1 MNEQNNKDSE
11 KSILQLRQA
20 LRKNLEAVDQ
30 EIISRLNKS
39 IPLINDIGTHL
50 INAAGKRLRPL
61 LTLAMA
67 AQFNNYSK
75 NPILL
80 AAAVEF
86 IHTAT
91 LLHDD
96 VVDESNLRRG
106 KKTANIIWGNEFS
119 VLAGDFLFAQSFELM
134 VETESIEAL
143 SSLASASCKITQ
155 GEFQQMQIA
164 NKPETS
170 IENYLEV
177 IGKKTAELFGASCKS
192 GVIVSEGNAEQQNAA
207 YDYGFNLG
215 LAFQIVDDLMDFN
228 NLPNKMG
235 KNLGDDFKLGKTTLP
250 VILAWQKSN
259 AKEKQFWIKTLKEL
273 NQEPHDFMSAIEIF
287 NKYNIFEDCK
297 KKTQEFISLSI
308 KCLEIL
314 PDTEIE
320 YYFKATSNSG
330 KVINRPIVA
339 PQGGYQFRMTPPS
352 YQSIQLF
359 NGWNLISSFLNTN
372 QSVDSLFES
381 ISEHIV
387 IVKNNE
393 GTAYLP
399 DWNFNGIGIFNS
411 LEGYFVKTNLSSTL
425 NLFGSFL
432 NPDENPII
440 LNNGWSTISYL
451 RVDEVSAELIF
462 AELEGENNLVI
473 AKNYLG
479 QAYLPEWDFNGIG
492 NLTPGQGYQLKV
504 YQADTLNFL
513 PIHETY

>member
-1 MNEQNNKDSE
+1 MNEQNIKDSE

-20 LRKNLEAVDQ
+20 LRKNLEAVDK

-106 KKTANIIWGNEFS
+106 KKTANTIWGNEFS

-192 GVIVSEGNAEQQNAA
+192 GVIVSKGNAEQQNAA

-259 AKEKQFWIKTLKEL
+259 PKEKQFWVRTLKEL
-273 NQEPHDFMSAIEIF
+273 NQEPNDFNNAIDIL
-287 NKYNIFEDCK
+287 NKYNIFNECK
-297 KKTQEFISLSI
+297 KKTREFISVSV
-308 KCLEIL
+308 KSLEKL
-314 PDTEIE
+314 PDTEI
-320 YYFKATSNSG
+320 KNH
-330 KVINRPIVA
+330 
-339 PQGGYQFRMTPPS
+339 
-352 YQSIQLF
+352 
-359 NGWNLISSFLNTN
+359 LIGLAN
-372 QSVDSLFES
+372 ES
-381 ISEHIV
+381 IERS
-387 IVKNNE
+387 K
-393 GTAYLP
+393 
-399 DWNFNGIGIFNS
+399 
-411 LEGYFVKTNLSSTL
+411 
-425 NLFGSFL
+425 
-432 NPDENPII
+432 
-440 LNNGWSTISYL
+440 
-451 RVDEVSAELIF
+451 
-462 AELEGENNLVI
+462 
-473 AKNYLG
+473 
-479 QAYLPEWDFNGIG
+479 
-492 NLTPGQGYQLKV
+492 
-504 YQADTLNFL
+504 
-513 PIHETY
+513 

>member
-1 MNEQNNKDSE
+1 MNELIAENSE
-11 KSILQLRQA
+11 KSILRLRQA
-20 LRKNLEAVDQ
+20 LGKSLEAVNQ

-39 IPLINDIGTHL
+39 IPLISDIGKHL
-50 INAAGKRLRPL
+50 INTSGKRLRPL

-134 VETESIEAL
+134 VETGSLDAL

-170 IENYLEV
+170 QEDYFDV

-192 GVIVSEGNAEQQNAA
+192 GVIISGGTIEQQNTA
-207 YDYGFNLG
+207 YEYGFNLG

-259 AKEKQFWIKTLKEL
+259 PKEKNFWIKTLKEL
-273 NQEPHDFMSAIEIF
+273 NQEPNDFNNAIDIF
-287 NKYNIFEDCK
+287 NKYNIFNECK
-297 KKTQEFISLSI
+297 KKTEEFISISI
-308 KCLEIL
+308 KTIKKL
-314 PDTEIE
+314 PDTEI
-320 YYFKATSNSG
+320 KNH
-330 KVINRPIVA
+330 
-339 PQGGYQFRMTPPS
+339 
-352 YQSIQLF
+352 
-359 NGWNLISSFLNTN
+359 LIGLAY
-372 QSVDSLFES
+372 ES
-381 ISEHIV
+381 IERS
-387 IVKNNE
+387 K
-393 GTAYLP
+393 
-399 DWNFNGIGIFNS
+399 
-411 LEGYFVKTNLSSTL
+411 
-425 NLFGSFL
+425 
-432 NPDENPII
+432 
-440 LNNGWSTISYL
+440 
-451 RVDEVSAELIF
+451 
-462 AELEGENNLVI
+462 
-473 AKNYLG
+473 
-479 QAYLPEWDFNGIG
+479 
-492 NLTPGQGYQLKV
+492 
-504 YQADTLNFL
+504 
-513 PIHETY
+513 

>member
-1 MNEQNNKDSE
+1 MNELNTKNSE

-20 LRKNLEAVDQ
+20 LGKSLEAVNQ

-39 IPLINDIGTHL
+39 IPLISDIGKHL
-50 INAAGKRLRPL
+50 INTSGKRLRPL

-134 VETESIEAL
+134 VETESLEAL

-170 IENYLEV
+170 QEDYFDV

-192 GVIVSEGNAEQQNAA
+192 GVIISGGTIEEQNIA
-207 YDYGFNLG
+207 YKYGFNLG
-215 LAFQIVDDLMDFN
+215 LAFQIIDDLMDFN
-228 NLPNKMG
+228 NSPNKMG

-259 AKEKQFWIKTLKEL
+259 PKEKQFWIKTLKEL
-273 NQEPHDFMSAIEIF
+273 NQEPNDFNNAIDIF
-287 NKYNIFEDCK
+287 NKYNIFNECK
-297 KKTQEFISLSI
+297 KKTEEFIYVSI
-308 KCLEIL
+308 KTLKKL
-314 PDTEIE
+314 PNTEI
-320 YYFKATSNSG
+320 KNH
-330 KVINRPIVA
+330 
-339 PQGGYQFRMTPPS
+339 
-352 YQSIQLF
+352 
-359 NGWNLISSFLNTN
+359 LIGLAN
-372 QSVDSLFES
+372 ES
-381 ISEHIV
+381 IERS
-387 IVKNNE
+387 K
-393 GTAYLP
+393 
-399 DWNFNGIGIFNS
+399 
-411 LEGYFVKTNLSSTL
+411 
-425 NLFGSFL
+425 
-432 NPDENPII
+432 
-440 LNNGWSTISYL
+440 
-451 RVDEVSAELIF
+451 
-462 AELEGENNLVI
+462 
-473 AKNYLG
+473 
-479 QAYLPEWDFNGIG
+479 
-492 NLTPGQGYQLKV
+492 
-504 YQADTLNFL
+504 
-513 PIHETY
+513 